1 MHESLVWVLGFIA
14 VCACGTWCYRQRL
27 AALLREPT
35 PGVLR
40 VCRVTGKI
48 AGVVCGVGCIV
59 LVWAGMT
66 QQGVSWLYACL
77 GVIVLAFNALLF
89 IRPRSR

>member
-1 MHESLVWVLGFIA
+1 MHDSLMWVLGVVA
-14 VCACGTWCYRQRL
+14 VCAFGAWLYRLRL

-40 VCRVTGKI
+40 VCRITGKI

-66 QQGVSWLYACL
+66 QPGVSWLYVCL

-89 IRPRSR
+89 IRPGSR